1 MPTINRIDH
10 IAIVVKDLN
19 RARAAYEAILGAKVG
34 LEEESPDMGCK
45 SAFLNFGELVIELIQ
60 PLGPGP
66 LAEHLAARGQ
76 GLHHIAYRVRH
87 LEKVF
92 SEMRRRGVRALDRE
106 LRREGETLAM
116 FLDPED
122 TGGVLTELVQR

>member
-1 MPTINRIDH
+1 MDAMERIDH
-10 IAIVVKDLN
+10 IAIVVKDLH
-19 RARAAYEAILGAKVG
+19 RARTAYETILGAEVG

-45 SAFLNFGELVIELIQ
+45 SAFLYLGELVIELIQ
-60 PLGPGP
+60 PLGSGP
-66 LAEHLAARGQ
+66 IAEHLAARGQ
-76 GLHHIAYRVRH
+76 GLHHIAYRVKH

-92 SEMRRRGVRALDRE
+92 SKLRRKGIGALDRE
-106 LRREGETLAM
+106 LRREEGSLAL